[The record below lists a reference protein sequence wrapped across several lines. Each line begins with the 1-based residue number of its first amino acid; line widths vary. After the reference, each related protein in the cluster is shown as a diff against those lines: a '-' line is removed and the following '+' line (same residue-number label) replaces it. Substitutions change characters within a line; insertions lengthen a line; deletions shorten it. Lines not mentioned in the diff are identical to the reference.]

1 MSAKFYTLLTEIGA
15 AKLASSAALGVPLN
29 ITRMAVGDGGGV
41 LPTPNAQ
48 QTKLVAEKRRA
59 DLNMLYIDP
68 QNSSQIIAE
77 QVIPETEGGWWIR
90 EVGLFDDTGALIAV
104 GNCPESYK
112 PQLAEGSGRT
122 QTVRMVLI
130 TSSTEN
136 VTLKIDPAVVLAT
149 RKYVDDKALEL
160 KVYVDDQL
168 AKHIAAADPHTQYA
182 QKDSPTLTGTPKT
195 PTAPAG
201 TNTTQIAS
209 TAFVQ
214 AVVTALNNALALK
227 APLASPGLTGAPTA
241 PTAAPTV
248 NNTQIATTAFVKS
261 ALAALVGSSPAALD
275 TLNELAAALGNDP
288 NFATTMTNAL
298 AGKQPLN
305 DTLTNLSGK
314 NVSGLLE
321 YLGLS
326 DIPGRLLNVQL
337 FTSSGTYVP
346 STGTKNIVVECQ
358 GGGGGGGA
366 AVITGAVL
374 ALSAGCGGAAGS
386 YAKGRF
392 TNIASSY
399 PVIIGSG
406 GSGSSSTG
414 NLGGAGGT
422 SSFGNLISSSG
433 GYGATSIS
441 EGNTPFIANG
451 SGQSLPGGTF
461 VTGGNLISSPGQNL
475 GGEAFRLS
483 AGIGSGGY
491 GQASIFGGG
500 GNAAKSANQSGSNG
514 LGYGSGGGGA
524 RVAGVTALSYAGGDG
539 ASGVVIVWEY
549 S

>member
-1 MSAKFYTLLTEIGA
+1 MNAQLTEIM
-15 AKLASSAALGVPLN
+15 
-29 ITRMAVGDGGGV
+29 R
-41 LPTPNAQ
+41 
-48 QTKLVAEKRRA
+48 
-59 DLNMLYIDP
+59 
-68 QNSSQIIAE
+68 
-77 QVIPETEGGWWIR
+77 
-90 EVGLFDDTGALIAV
+90 
-104 GNCPESYK
+104 
-112 PQLAEGSGRT
+112 
-122 QTVRMVLI
+122 LI
-130 TSSTEN
+130 TNLIRTGIVTE
-136 VTLKIDPAVVLAT
+136 
-149 RKYVDDKALEL
+149 VDRENWLCRVKVGELE
-160 KVYVDDQL
+160 
-168 AKHIAAADPHTQYA
+168 
-182 QKDSPTLTGTPKT
+182 
-195 PTAPAG
+195 
-201 TNTTQIAS
+201 TNWI
-209 TAFVQ
+209 
-214 AVVTALNNALALK
+214 
-227 APLASPGLTGAPTA
+227 
-241 PTAAPTV
+241 
-248 NNTQIATTAFVKS
+248 
-261 ALAALVGSSPAALD
+261 
-275 TLNELAAALGNDP
+275 
-288 NFATTMTNAL
+288 
-298 AGKQPLN
+298 KQPLN